1 MKKRAVGTTVKV
13 LHKYVGGSTVEEFLV
28 LSKWTTHRSLF
39 FMGQLIELRKW
50 VYRPGGKVGFGRSKG
65 NGAGSGCF
73 IESGS
78 ESFRAKHSGK
88 GGLFD

>member
-1 MKKRAVGTTVKV
+1 
-13 LHKYVGGSTVEEFLV
+13 
-28 LSKWTTHRSLF
+28 
-39 FMGQLIELRKW
+39 MGLLIELRKW

-65 NGAGSGCF
+65 NGAGSSCF